1 MRTGLLSTLSQPVT
15 PSREGCFLKRMMHR
29 CDTGAR
35 DASRK
40 QGHFKLIKRTFLF
53 ASAAIGVAIASGV
66 CAAAP
71 SECKLIRIAEWPV
84 RLEHNKLIADGTING
99 RKIGIMLDTGAQL
112 SLILR
117 SAAVRLGLTV
127 RRARGYR
134 VFGLGGE
141 TDVEVAHLDEFKI
154 GQATQKNWQVI
165 VAGER
170 DFGDDVAFLLG
181 DDFFHKVDV
190 EFDLAARA
198 VRLYQ
203 PKDCDGVSLAY
214 WSANAAGQV
223 EIEEVD
229 GNHPQIVLTVQING
243 QPLRALLDSGAST
256 SMLATSDAARLGVT
270 PQTPGVV
277 ARTASG
283 LGAKK
288 IDSWIGPFET
298 FTIGD
303 ETIKNPQIR
312 FADLWKDMAYGETGS
327 HLQKQVGLR
336 PMLLGA
342 DFLLAHRVLVAHSQR
357 KIYFTY
363 AGGPI
368 FQLSRPLETR
378 SDPSEEVGTKPKTG
392 EN

>member
-1 MRTGLLSTLSQPVT
+1 
-15 PSREGCFLKRMMHR
+15 
-29 CDTGAR
+29 
-35 DASRK
+35 
-40 QGHFKLIKRTFLF
+40 LIRQTFLV
-53 ASAAIGVAIASGV
+53 ASAAIGVAIASGI
-66 CAAAP
+66 CTAAP

-84 RLEHNKLIADGTING
+84 RLEHNKLIVDGAING
-99 RKIGIMLDTGAQL
+99 RKIGIMLDTGAER

-117 SAAVRLGLTV
+117 SAAIRLDLTL
-127 RRARGYR
+127 RRASRYR

-141 TDVEVAHLDEFKI
+141 TDVEIAHLDEFKI
-154 GQATQKNWQVI
+154 GQAVHKNWQVI

-170 DFGDDVAFLLG
+170 DFGDDVALLLG
-181 DDFFHKVDV
+181 DDFFYKVDV

-214 WSANAAGQV
+214 WSANGAGQV

-229 GNHPQIVLTVQING
+229 GNHPHIVLTVQING

-277 ARTASG
+277 ARGPGGG
-283 LGAKK
+283 LGPKK
-288 IDSWIGPFET
+288 FDSWIGPFES

-312 FADLWKDMAYGETGS
+312 FADLWKDTTYTETGS
-327 HLQKQVGLR
+327 RLHRQVGLR

-357 KIYFTY
+357 RIYFTN
-363 AGGPI
+363 AGVPM
-368 FQLSRPLETR
+368 FQSSRPLETLK
-378 SDPSEEVGTKPKTG
+378 DPGQEVGTKPKTG

>member
-1 MRTGLLSTLSQPVT
+1 
-15 PSREGCFLKRMMHR
+15 
-29 CDTGAR
+29 
-35 DASRK
+35 
-40 QGHFKLIKRTFLF
+40 LIKQTFLI
-53 ASAAIGVAIASGV
+53 ASAVIGAAIASGI
-66 CAAAP
+66 CTAAP
-71 SECKLIRIAEWPV
+71 SECKLTRIAEWRV
-84 RLEHNKLIADGTING
+84 RLEHNKLIVDGAINS
-99 RKIGIMLDTGAQL
+99 RKIGIMLDTGAQR

-117 SAAVRLGLTV
+117 SAAIRLALTL
-127 RRARGYR
+127 RRSSRYR
-134 VFGLGGE
+134 IFGLGGE
-141 TDVEVAHLDEFKI
+141 TDVEIAHLEEFKI

-165 VAGER
+165 VAGEQ

-198 VRLYQ
+198 VRLCQ

-214 WSANAAGQV
+214 WSANGAGQI

-229 GNHPQIVLTVQING
+229 SNHPQIVLTVQING

-256 SMLATSDAARLGVT
+256 SMLPMSDAARLGVT

-288 IDSWIGPFET
+288 IDSWIGPFES
-298 FTIGD
+298 FTVGD
-303 ETIKNPQIR
+303 ETIRNPQIR
-312 FADLWKDMAYGETGS
+312 FADLWKDIAYGETGS
-327 HLQKQVGLR
+327 RLQRQAGLR

-342 DFLLAHRVLVAHSQR
+342 DFFLAHRVLVAHSQR
-357 KIYFTY
+357 RIYVTNS
-363 AGGPI
+363 GVPM
-368 FQLSRPLETR
+368 FQPSRPLETLKD
-378 SDPSEEVGTKPKTG
+378 SGQEVGTKPKTG